1 MEMQKTRKVASM
13 ARFLPLDGTALQTY
27 FRRLGLGPEA
37 QERLLQVRSSPP
49 SRTPG
54 SRAGNMPVWYPSK
67 KMHCII
73 KAESAKVEFAF
84 LLEAEHDDAV
94 LEFYDQPPPI
104 PLEYQDRRNRTQ
116 RPLHTADYFVFR
128 YDSAGWEEC
137 KPVERLQQFVRQGSK
152 RYVLDEKGQWRCPPG
167 EALAAKHGLTYRV
180 RASDQ
185 INWVAQDN
193 WLYLEDYYQD
203 LEKLVVPEA
212 ELERLFQLVDQAP
225 GLSLSDLRAAASP
238 INSDR
243 INSALASY
251 ALYVDLGMHRL
262 TAPLRTPVWRSR
274 ERAQAYRHD
283 AQGVVGLGMDAHP
296 VMIEQGSQI
305 MWDGKPW
312 RIAVGQTEL
321 TLVCEEGGAP
331 FPLSRS
337 AFDTLVHEG
346 KIIGVQTETRSSL
359 TPEGEALLDS
369 AREVDLAQASF
380 RNRVINPEQY
390 DDNEQAQMAEQAATI
405 PARTKRYWR
414 QLYREAETRYGSG
427 YIGLIPHFTNSGG
440 TRKIKPEVLNLVE
453 EVLTTHYDTLTRKPK
468 RGAYG
473 EYLKQSAEKNLP
485 TVSQRTFYTLAKR
498 HKPVYEQVLAREGT
512 RAAYP
517 FKDYHRE
524 GLKTINRQGSYAWAM
539 AHIDHLEVDL
549 ELCDSETGQ
558 PMGKCWLTLMI
569 LSHPRRIAAFYLT
582 FDPPSYRSCMMV
594 MRLCV
599 RRYGRLPTALTIDG
613 GPEFRSTY
621 FEQLLALYRVRK
633 HQRPASEP
641 RFGSPLERLFGTM
654 DTTFL
659 YHLLGNTQATKQ
671 PRLMTKATDPSRHAV
686 WTLASLAECVQLWA
700 DEEYDTIRHPALH
713 QSPREAY
720 NQSLQRDGER
730 DHKRI
735 PYDDVFVKATLPTTR
750 KGTALVQ
757 PGVGVRMN
765 YLDYWCDEMRD
776 RDVERTVVPVRYDP
790 FDATVG
796 YARIRGRWRKC
807 VCVADE
813 LVGCSERELQLL
825 STQLR
830 EHNRITY
837 GKEQVEITQKHLA
850 DFRRGNTAKEAIL
863 RQQRT
868 DRETRAALV
877 VLEGGREQQTV
888 ASAAQNSPGEGTQP
902 NVPTERAE
910 NELSSQTGRYP
921 MGDGDTL
928 RVLRRL
934 RS

>member
-1 MEMQKTRKVASM
+1 MYDVMEALTMTR
-13 ARFLPLDGTALQTY
+13 PLDGISFQTY
-27 FRRLGLGPEA
+27 FRRLGLQPEA
-37 QERLLQVRSSPP
+37 QELLRQVRSSPP
-49 SRTPG
+49 TRTPG

-67 KMHCII
+67 KMQCII

-84 LLEAEHDDAV
+84 LLEAEHSDEV
-94 LEFYDQPPPI
+94 IEFWDQPPPI
-104 PLEYQDRRNRTQ
+104 PLEYHDKRNHLQ

-128 YDSAGWEEC
+128 SDSAGWEEC
-137 KPVERLQQFVRQGSK
+137 KPVEKLMQFAHQGSK

-167 EALAAKHGLTYRV
+167 EAFAAQYGLTYRV

-185 INWVAQDN
+185 INWAAQDN
-193 WLYLEDYYQD
+193 WLYLEDYYQS

-212 ELERLFQLVDQAP
+212 ELETLLQLVEDYP
-225 GLSLSDLRAAASP
+225 GIPLSELRTAASP
-238 INSDR
+238 ISSDR
-243 INSALASY
+243 INIAIASY
-251 ALYVDLGMHRL
+251 ALYVDLGAHRL
-262 TAPLRTPVWRSR
+262 TEPSCTPVWRSR
-274 ERAQAYRHD
+274 EMARVHRH
-283 AQGVVGLGMDAHP
+283 QGEGAVDRGLDAHP
-296 VMIEQGSQI
+296 VVIEQGSRVL
-305 MWDGKPW
+305 WDGKPW

-321 TLVCEEGGAP
+321 TLICEEGGAP
-331 FPLSRS
+331 FPLARS
-337 AFDTLVHEG
+337 TFDALVHDG
-346 KIIGVQTETRSSL
+346 KIVGARTDTRSRI
-359 TPEGEALLDS
+359 TREGEARLDS
-369 AREVDLAQASF
+369 AREVDLATAEF
-380 RNRVINPEQY
+380 RNRVINPDQYGDDEQV
-390 DDNEQAQMAEQAATI
+390 QIAVRAATI

-414 QLYREAETRYGSG
+414 HLYQDAETRYGSG

-440 TRKIKPEVLNLVE
+440 TRKMAPEVLNLVE
-453 EVLTTHYDTLTRKPK
+453 EVLTTHYDTVTRKPK

-473 EYLKQSAEKNLP
+473 EYLKQSEQKKLEA
-485 TVSQRTFYTLAKR
+485 VSQRTFYTLAKR
-498 HKPVYEQVLAREGT
+498 HKPVYEQVLVRAGA

-517 FKDYHRE
+517 FKDYHRPSE
-524 GLKTINRQGSYAWAM
+524 KTIHRHGNYAWAM

-569 LSHPRRIAAFYLT
+569 LSHPRRIVAFYLT

-599 RRYGRLPTALTIDG
+599 KRYGRLPTAITVDG
-613 GPEFRSTY
+613 GPEFRSVY

-633 HQRPASEP
+633 HQRPSAEP

-654 DTTFL
+654 DTTFI

-671 PRLMTKATDPSRHAV
+671 PRTMTKATDPSRHAV
-686 WTLASLAECVQLWA
+686 WTLASLADRVQQWA
-700 DEEYDTIRHPALH
+700 DEEYDTMRHPALR

-720 NQSLQRDGER
+720 EQSLKRDGER

-735 PYDDVFVKATLPTTR
+735 PYDDVFVKATFPTTR

-757 PGVGVRMN
+757 PGIGVRMN

-776 RDVERTVVPVRYDP
+776 RDVERTVVAVRYDP

-825 STQLR
+825 SAELR
-830 EHNRITY
+830 EHYRITY
-837 GKEQVEITQKHLA
+837 GKAQVEITQKQLA
-850 DFRRGNTAKEAIL
+850 DFRRVNTAKEAIL
-863 RQQRT
+863 RQQRN
-868 DRETRAALV
+868 DRETRAALH
-877 VLEGGREQQTV
+877 VLEGGRGKHAAVLAPHGSLAEEAEQHAPNRNPQRGPSST
-888 ASAAQNSPGEGTQP
+888 SPRHP
-902 NVPTERAE
+902 V
-910 NELSSQTGRYP
+910 
-921 MGDGDTL
+921 GDGDTL

-934 RS
+934 R